1 MKYIDLSLSKRIAAA
16 VVAVLVISAFF
27 VPEVNA
33 QIPSLLN
40 TGKRSKR
47 TVNTPTTITAITMDF
62 DIENNEATLLGDV
75 VVDDPDIRIECNRM
89 KIFME
94 DKKSSNSPEQPT
106 AQSAKP
112 GTAADKK
119 QNGQSAAAAPQQ
131 KGAVQTSPESSKAAK
146 DPKVSSDQPR
156 TKDKKQGDGSSRKE
170 DKSSDGG
177 KQLVRIECV
186 GDVIITRKPAEGESP
201 DQEQR
206 ATAGKAIYYFKD
218 SIIELLDKPVV
229 YADNKKITGRAITVD
244 LEQGGRMKLT
254 LGKIEDYTETPLLDM
269 GTK

>member
-1 MKYIDLSLSKRIAAA
+1 MKYFALNSFKKTLLAA
-16 VVAVLVISAFF
+16 VAAVTISALVI
-27 VPEVNA
+27 PETQA
-33 QIPSLLN
+33 QLPNLLN

-75 VVDDPDIRIECNRM
+75 VVDDQDIKIECNRM
-89 KIFME
+89 KIFLE
-94 DKKSSNSPEQPT
+94 DKKEESKKENQ
-106 AQSAKP
+106 K
-112 GTAADKK
+112 ADKK
-119 QNGQSAAAAPQQ
+119 APADANAKTAQADTKSADVKAEKAQDSA
-131 KGAVQTSPESSKAAK
+131 SKTDNKSA
-146 DPKVSSDQPR
+146 VSSD
-156 TKDKKQGDGSSRKE
+156 KKAAVNGKADKKE
-170 DKSSDGG
+170 DKSKSSDGG

-186 GDVIITRKPAEGESP
+186 GDVIITRKPGEDEGQ

-229 YADNKKITGRAITVD
+229 YADNKKITGRAITIN

-269 GTK
+269 GK